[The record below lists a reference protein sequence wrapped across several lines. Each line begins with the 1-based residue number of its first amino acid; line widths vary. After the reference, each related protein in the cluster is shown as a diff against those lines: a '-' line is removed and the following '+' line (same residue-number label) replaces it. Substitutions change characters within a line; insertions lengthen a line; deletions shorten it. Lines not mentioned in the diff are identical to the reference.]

1 MWIFLAVSVNRLK
14 VSAFEKHYKEK
25 QKDEDKMISKLLLLV
40 LSLAISGESI
50 YNKQPASMAKFA
62 LPSADLRVA
71 ETRGESQS
79 NSERSGE
86 AEIRRLM
93 VLTSTTLLSQQTI
106 KEMETN
112 VRPAITNALPPGK
125 YRAKLVD
132 LFVAKYQS
140 KLKAEDLKDRAIPIY
155 KKHFS
160 ANEIKEMIRFYE
172 TPTGQKVIKE
182 MPGLTVELQQ
192 MAQAWGE
199 ALGKESMA
207 EALAEHPDLAKEF
220 EAASQQAKP

>member
-1 MWIFLAVSVNRLK
+1 VNRLK